1 MDQSPKVDIVY
12 YTDPLCCWS
21 WAMEAPLTRLK
32 KEYAGKIRWRNCMGG
47 LIPDWKHFRDEVN
60 HVSRP
65 AQMGPIWM
73 EAAHTTGTAINS
85 TIWIED
91 PPTSSYLSCIA
102 VKSAGLQSPA
112 AEEQYLHQ
120 LRAAVMAGG
129 INISYETT
137 LVRLARALSAEQ
149 PELLDIQ
156 LFCDDLRN
164 GRGSEAFKKDL
175 QEVQQLQ
182 IHRFPT
188 LLMKNPGR
196 ASLLITGFRPYEV
209 LAATVEKM
217 LAGP

>member
-1 MDQSPKVDIVY
+1 MESPLI
-12 YTDPLCCWS
+12 
-21 WAMEAPLTRLK
+21 RLK
-32 KEYAGKIRWRNCMGG
+32 DEYAGEIRWRNCMGG

-60 HVSRP
+60 YVSRP

-73 EAAHTTGTAINS
+73 EAAHITGTAINS

-112 AEEQYLHQ
+112 AEEQYLRQ

-129 INISYETT
+129 VNISYETA
-137 LVRLARALSAEQ
+137 LVRLARELNVEHPQ
-149 PELLDIQ
+149 LLDIPS
-156 LFCDDLRN
+156 FCDDLRN
-164 GRGSEAFKKDL
+164 GRGLEAFKRDL

-188 LLMKNPGR
+188 LLMKSPGR
-196 ASLLITGFRPYEV
+196 PSLLITGFRPYEV
-209 LAATVEKM
+209 LAATIAKM
-217 LAGP
+217 LVE